1 MYSYTEVLCDCRE
14 GNAYQCFQKTEM
26 VSWGKGL
33 NLKSF
38 ADTNQAQKENQV
50 ALGREIKAKAQRIKR
65 KRQLF
70 WRELLRNP
78 GGRAGK
84 S

>member
-1 MYSYTEVLCDCRE
+1 
-14 GNAYQCFQKTEM
+14 M

-33 NLKSF
+33 NLQSF
-38 ADTNQAQKENQV
+38 TAINQAQKENQV
-50 ALGREIKAKAQRIKR
+50 IPGREINAVAQRIKR
-65 KRQLF
+65 KRQLV
-70 WRELLRNP
+70 WRELLYHP